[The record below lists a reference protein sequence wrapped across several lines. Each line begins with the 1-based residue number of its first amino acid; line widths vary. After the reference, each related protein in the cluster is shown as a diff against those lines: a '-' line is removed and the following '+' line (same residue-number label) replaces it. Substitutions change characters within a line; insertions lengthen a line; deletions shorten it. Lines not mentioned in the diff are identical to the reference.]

1 MLPYI
6 TDGRLPVMLL
16 EFVQNVVHVILD
28 RGDFDA
34 QLHGDLFVTEPFFYG
49 TDNGLLTAGESI
61 RGLRRYGGYLAGQF

>member
-1 MLPYI
+1 MLLHVP
-6 TDGRLPVMLL
+6 DDRLPVMQVK
-16 EFVQNVVHVILD
+16 FVQNIVHMILD